1 MRITTSPA
9 LATQE
14 GWYFDLTALNSTQ
27 ESARSVTNPQVQ
39 NGGVVFTT
47 NALSSSACAV
57 GGASYLMNVKYN
69 SGGPFAQPAIGLNGG
84 INIGSGTVSGKNP
97 TGVFIGNG
105 YSSAPTT
112 VKSSAG
118 TNVQIISTANG
129 LKVVPTIGNQS
140 GRVGWW
146 QVQ

>member
-1 MRITTSPA
+1 
-9 LATQE
+9 
-14 GWYFDLTALNSTQ
+14 
-27 ESARSVTNPQVQ
+27 
-39 NGGVVFTT
+39 VFTT
-47 NALSSSACAV
+47 NALSSSACAA
-57 GGASYLMNVKYN
+57 GGSSYLMNVKFDT
-69 SGGPFAQPAIGLNGG
+69 GGPFTQPAIGLGGG
-84 INIGSGTVSGKNP
+84 IHIGSGTVSGKNP

-129 LKVVPTIGNQS
+129 LQVVPTIGNKS
-140 GRVGWW
+140 ARVGWW